1 MNRQIDSVATAVFLV
16 LLALVTMLGFLA
28 SRWKRADLHA
38 IEEWGLA
45 GRRFGTLIT
54 WFLLGG
60 DLFTAYTVIAVPGLI
75 YGTGAPGFFAL
86 SYAALTFPFAFVAM
100 PRLWSVCKRHGYVT
114 AADFVRGRYGSHWL
128 ALAIAATGILA
139 TVPYLALQLIGVQ
152 VSVAALGVGRASGS
166 AAPLL
171 IAFVI
176 LAGYTWKGGL
186 RAPASIALVKD
197 AMIYTVVGVA
207 IVYLP
212 LKLGGYSGIFHA
224 AAISLASHTQPS
236 SLLLNPHQYVS
247 YSTLVMGSALALF
260 LYPHS
265 ITAILSS
272 ASGTVI
278 RRNCVYMPAY
288 TFLLGLIALLG
299 YCALA
304 AGVRVSSS
312 SDVVPAL
319 FVKIFPSWFA
329 GFCLAA
335 ITIAALV
342 PAAIMSIASGNLFT
356 RNIYKEYVD
365 PRVSPKREAGVA
377 KAISLAISVT
387 ALLFVLLAPPRY
399 SIDLQLLGGIWILQT
414 FPATILGLFTRWFR
428 SSALLAGWFVGMVS
442 GTSMSMSQ
450 HLTAIYPL
458 RFAGITITAYAA
470 VVALLLN
477 LTIASVGTLV
487 ANARPRSTTDDQT
500 TLEDYELA

>member
-1 MNRQIDSVATAVFLV
+1 MIRHIDPVATIVFLV
-16 LLALVTMLGFLA
+16 LLTLVTAVGFLA
-28 SRWKRADLHA
+28 SRWKRGDLHA
-38 IEEWGLA
+38 LEEWGLA

-114 AADFVRGRYGSHWL
+114 SADFVRGRYGSHWL

-171 IAFVI
+171 IAFAI

-197 AMIYTVVGVA
+197 VMIYTVVGVA
-207 IVYLP
+207 IIYLP
-212 LKLGGYSGIFHA
+212 MKLGGYAGIFHA
-224 AAISLASHTQPS
+224 AAASLASHPQPS

-247 YSTLVMGSALALF
+247 YSTLVLGSALALF

-272 ASGTVI
+272 ASGNVI

-304 AGVRVSSS
+304 AGVKVSSS
-312 SDVVPAL
+312 NDVVPAL
-319 FVKIFPSWFA
+319 FVKMFPSWFA
-329 GFCLAA
+329 GFCLASIA
-335 ITIAALV
+335 IAALV
-342 PAAIMSIASGNLFT
+342 PAAIMSIAAGSLFT
-356 RNIYKEYVD
+356 RNIYREYLD
-365 PRVSPKREAGVA
+365 PQVTAPAQAGVA
-377 KAISLAISVT
+377 KAVSLAIGIT

-399 SIDLQLLGGIWILQT
+399 SINLQLLGGIWILQT
-414 FPATILGLFTRWFR
+414 FPAVILGLFTRWFR
-428 SSALLAGWFVGMVS
+428 PNALLAGWFVGMMT
-442 GTSMSMSQ
+442 GTAMSVSQ
-450 HLTAIYPL
+450 HLTAVYPL
-458 RFAGITITAYAA
+458 RIAGTTISAYAA
-470 VVALLLN
+470 VEALLLN
-477 LTIASVGTLV
+477 LTIATIGTLV
-487 ANARPRSTTDDQT
+487 ARARSASPTDDQT
-500 TLEDYELA
+500 KHEDYELA

>member
-1 MNRQIDSVATAVFLV
+1 MIRHIDPVATAVFLV
-16 LLALVTMLGFLA
+16 LLALVSTIGFLA
-28 SRWKRADLHA
+28 SRWKRWSSHGL
-38 IEEWGLA
+38 EEWGLA
-45 GRRFGTLIT
+45 GRRFGTIIT

-86 SYAALTFPFAFVAM
+86 SYAVLTFPFAFVAM
-100 PRLWSVCKRHGYVT
+100 PRLWSVCKQHGYVT
-114 AADFVRGRYGSHWL
+114 AADFIRGRYDSHWL

-139 TVPYLALQLIGVQ
+139 TIPYLALQLIGVQ

-171 IAFVI
+171 IAFAI

-197 AMIYTVVGVA
+197 VMIYTVVGVA
-207 IVYLP
+207 IIYFP
-212 LKLGGYSGIFHA
+212 LKLGGYAGIFHA
-224 AAISLASHTQPS
+224 AATSLAARPHPA

-247 YSTLVMGSALALF
+247 YSTLVLGSALALF

-304 AGVRVSSS
+304 AGIKVSS
-312 SDVVPAL
+312 
-319 FVKIFPSWFA
+319 
-329 GFCLAA
+329 
-335 ITIAALV
+335 
-342 PAAIMSIASGNLFT
+342 
-356 RNIYKEYVD
+356 
-365 PRVSPKREAGVA
+365 
-377 KAISLAISVT
+377 
-387 ALLFVLLAPPRY
+387 
-399 SIDLQLLGGIWILQT
+399 
-414 FPATILGLFTRWFR
+414 
-428 SSALLAGWFVGMVS
+428 
-442 GTSMSMSQ
+442 
-450 HLTAIYPL
+450 
-458 RFAGITITAYAA
+458 
-470 VVALLLN
+470 
-477 LTIASVGTLV
+477 
-487 ANARPRSTTDDQT
+487 
-500 TLEDYELA
+500 